1 MMGVLSQVLL
11 PVLSPLFK
19 GACKVVK
26 FAARRV
32 RPRHP
37 DKETDKD
44 ERGLVLRLL
53 NVATCVPVAL
63 VPGFGVVGLIALFFH
78 AWPRGPTR
86 SALRRLDYWSIA
98 ATSTSLLGGSC
109 TLHRVALLAAV
120 PFAPAMLTACCWAA
134 FEARAYLAFEELEPR
149 GPAAWLRRRHVVYG
163 LSAAA
168 CYAADGLLDAYLL
181 HPAWHCLAAA
191 SLRSMVEEGL
201 L

>member
-1 MMGVLSQVLL
+1 MACRRTPCKKEEPKVMIGVLLRGV
-11 PVLSPLFK
+11 F
-19 GACKVVK
+19 KVVK

-37 DKETDKD
+37 DKEKDSD
-44 ERGLVLRLL
+44 ERGLALRLL

-63 VPGFGVVGLIALFFH
+63 VPGFGAVGLIALFFH

-98 ATSTSLLGGSC
+98 ATSLTLLDGGK
-109 TLHRVALLAAV
+109 VFLLAV
-120 PFAPAMLTACCWAA
+120 PFAPVLLTTCCWAA

-149 GPAAWLRRRHVVYG
+149 GLAAWVRRRHVLYG

-168 CYAADGLLDAYLL
+168 CYAAEGVFDASFL
-181 HPAWHCLAAA
+181 HPAWHVLAAA
-191 SLRSMVEEGL
+191 SLRSMVEEQL